1 MGMLVRQSSFL
12 CNRARAESRMR
23 WRFSAKS
30 ASDGWPVPPPPRSPV
45 ARRGL
50 LLLLLLLLLLPVAP
64 AAPLL
69 PVGFDRISS
78 SKRAPLSVPP
88 ISAPPS
94 LQTEYAEASCD
105 QRFSPVPLVNI
116 HTIQKTQ
123 KKGAWRTPAKKK
135 GRVAASARRTHN
147 SRAGSA
153 RTHAEADVAGSCLR
167 RDERGDVGQAA
178 QPRRARV
185 SVHDHRRTKARI
197 SRCVSRRAFFLP
209 VGPLEKADA
218 GIILRCLQLAATSS
232 LPREPSLSGIRAE

>member
-1 MGMLVRQSSFL
+1 
-12 CNRARAESRMR
+12 MR

-30 ASDGWPVPPPPRSPV
+30 ASDGWPAPPPPRPPV
-45 ARRGL
+45 ARRG
-50 LLLLLLLLLLPVAP
+50 LLLLLLLLPVAP

-135 GRVAASARRTHN
+135 GRVAASARRTHD
-147 SRAGSA
+147 SRAGGA

-167 RDERGDVGQAA
+167 RDERGDIGQAA

-185 SVHDHRRTKARI
+185 SVHDHGCACLQAHSRIEMIKACGWGRWRRRTVTQE
-197 SRCVSRRAFFLP
+197 S
-209 VGPLEKADA
+209 
-218 GIILRCLQLAATSS
+218 ILRCLHLAAMRS
-232 LPREPSLSGIRAE
+232 LRREPSLSGTVQSQQQEGPRGRS